1 MKPTTFIKTAELI
14 ELKPEK
20 YLLCVEE
27 SNAHIERNS
36 FNSTS
41 GAYAFALTRYSL
53 PKHLIRF
60 YPLEDH
66 ESFG

>member
-14 ELKPEK
+14 ELKPQK

-27 SNAHIERNS
+27 SNAHIERNT
-36 FNSTS
+36 FKSTE

-53 PKHLIRF
+53 PKHLINF
-60 YPLEDH
+60 YPLENY
-66 ESFG
+66 ESL